1 MKTSDL
7 TIIAFTDPA
16 GGKSATAKLKRTSAR
31 SSIIVIGSDPLC
43 RIFVLHAWAE
53 RCSTDAYVE
62 HIYKVYDDLH
72 PKIFGVEANAM
83 QTLFGDML
91 SRESRALKKRVPF
104 VPIQQPTR
112 VDKRWRIRTS
122 LQPVIAEGRLFL
134 QDNQLELK
142 AELSTFPMAPTVDL
156 IDGLASAIN
165 LAPKRATA
173 AIKNDAVDALAAY
186 LRNSGATPAYIQQ
199 RVNQLNSQRG

>member
-1 MKTSDL
+1 MNPSDL
-7 TIIAFTDPA
+7 IVISFTDPA

-31 SSIIVIGSDPLC
+31 SSIVVIGVDHMC

-53 RCSTDAYVE
+53 RCSTDTYVE
-62 HIYKVYDDLH
+62 HIYKVFDDFH

-91 SRESRALKKRVPF
+91 TRESRTLKKRVPF
-104 VPIQQPTR
+104 VPIQQPTK

-142 AELSTFPMAPTVDL
+142 AELSTFPMSPTVDL
-156 IDGLASAIN
+156 IDALASAIN
-165 LAPKRATA
+165 LAPKRAPQA
-173 AIKNDAVDALAAY
+173 VKNESIDALAAY
-186 LRNSGATPAYIQQ
+186 LRNSGASPSYIQQ
-199 RVNQLNSQRG
+199 RVNELNTRR